1 MNLDRTAEKLPVFL
15 VLDYTGDMWRYIPSL
30 EHYMRDLAER
40 LRSEGLWSR
49 VELGLVGMGGKT
61 GVLRIEDVIKGQ
73 SGRLA
78 RRLPV
83 CNLSAALG
91 SVLRALQGRKT
102 LYEVKG
108 EVFIIL
114 GSNPGKPT
122 WAKYVQEL
130 EALRVNVTPIAFA
143 FMSKSLTAEVLGQL
157 KTGRGKLL
165 RLDRKVSDADLKW
178 LFHEAMPSQ
187 IKAALATAKAPTAVP
202 VPSQANQGGNA
213 RVGTVPIPREGRT
226 ESPSPGKD
234 AEERPG
240 RRAAIKL
247 SNKGA
252 PSDGAVASGTP
263 AGQNMAGGMDAAQ
276 AKGDSHEAADSS
288 EDELIVAD
296 SQGIAV
302 NWRHLEPSDPTDPV
316 KHKITDKKSMPGGW
330 HLVGASQR
338 GKMHAHKGI
347 YREDAFAL
355 GGVDGWQLMVVAD
368 GGGSCPLARV
378 GSQVAADTAMG
389 TMVQHIESLST
400 SSLDSIDICKTA
412 LRMGLEAAWV
422 ALESEAQKRQ
432 VPLGHLGTTYLSVV
446 HRSDEQ
452 GSVVGI
458 VQVGDG
464 LVAAEFTNGKIV
476 SLAEPDVGE
485 TAGVT
490 VFLTSEHWKD
500 WLDRISVQPIQAK
513 IRLLVAMCDGVADD
527 FIPFERHLPELFAA
541 LHRSV
546 LANQENPEGALLDFL
561 GYDKRGSFDDR
572 TLTLVYQMEPEKAD
586 LAGSS

>member
-30 EHYMRDLAER
+30 EHYMRDLVER

-49 VELGLVGMGGKT
+49 VELGLVGMGGRT
-61 GVLRIEDVIKGQ
+61 GILRSEDIIKGQ
-73 SGRLA
+73 SGKLA
-78 RRLPV
+78 HRLPV
-83 CNLSAALG
+83 CNLSAALT
-91 SVLRALQGRKT
+91 SVLRALKGRKT
-102 LYEVKG
+102 KYEVQG

-122 WAKYVQEL
+122 WVKYVQEL

-143 FMSKSLTAEVLGQL
+143 FMSRYLTDEVLGQL
-157 KTGRGKLL
+157 KTGRSKLL
-165 RLDRKVSDADLKW
+165 RLDRDVSDAELKW
-178 LFHEAMPSQ
+178 LFLEAMTSD
-187 IKAALATAKAPTAVP
+187 IKAALATAKAPP
-202 VPSQANQGGNA
+202 VIPSPSEGKQGEKA
-213 RVGTVPIPREGRT
+213 RVGTVPISREGRI
-226 ESPSPGKD
+226 ESPSPRRD
-234 AEERPG
+234 AKEGSG
-240 RRAAIKL
+240 RHEAINLSDKVAPPDAA
-247 SNKGA
+247 A
-252 PSDGAVASGTP
+252 ASGKP
-263 AGQNMAGGMDAAQ
+263 AGQNKARMMDAAL
-276 AKGDSHEAADSS
+276 ADRDSHEAADSS
-288 EDELIVAD
+288 EDELIAAD
-296 SQGIAV
+296 AQGIAV
-302 NWRHLEPSDPTDPV
+302 NWRHLEPRDPTDPV

-330 HLVGASQR
+330 HIVGASRR

-347 YREDAFAL
+347 YREGAFAL

-368 GGGSCPLARV
+368 GGDSCPLARV
-378 GSQVAADTAMG
+378 GSQLAADTAMD
-389 TMVQHIESLST
+389 TMVQHIKALSL
-400 SSLDSIDICKTA
+400 SSLDSSDICETA

-458 VQVGDG
+458 IQVGDG

-490 VFLTSEHWKD
+490 VLLTNEHWQD
-500 WLDRISVQPIQAK
+500 WLDRISVQPIQAE
-513 IRLLVAMCDGVADD
+513 IRLLVAMCDGVAHD
-527 FIPFERHLPELFAA
+527 FVPFERHLPDLFVA
-541 LHRSV
+541 LGHSV
-546 LANQENPEGALLDFL
+546 LSNQENPEGALLDFL
-561 GYDKRGSFDDR
+561 GYDKRGSVDDR

-586 LAGSS
+586 RAGSS